1 MSFFA
6 NKILSKFTR
15 SKKKDMPGGLW
26 VKCPSCGEM
35 LYQPELDSNLQVCNK
50 CNHHFR
56 LSRDHRIRMLADAGT
71 FEEWDA
77 ELVSVDTLAF
87 TGVAS
92 YPSKLKENVA
102 KTGCRD
108 AVTSG
113 ACRIGGIPCGLAV
126 MDFAF
131 LGASMGSVVG
141 EKITRLIEKCT
152 QLRMPAIVVCASG
165 GARMYEG
172 LFSLMQ
178 MAKTSAA
185 LARHAESGLPYIPIL
200 TDPTMAGV
208 MASYATLGDIIIAE
222 PGALIGFAGPRVIKE
237 TTQQDLPEGFQ
248 RSEFLLKHGLLDQVV
263 HRWELKNHLVK
274 ALHYMLPSAPAPT
287 DLPDYTKEALDLF
300 KTGFRAAAEVERE
313 AARAA
318 AEEELRKAESDRR
331 KKSKEGATES

>member
-77 ELVSVDTLAF
+77 ELASVDMLAF

-92 YPSKLKENVA
+92 YPSKLKENTA
-102 KTGCRD
+102 KTGYRD

-113 ACRIGGIPCGLAV
+113 GCRIGGLPCGLAV

-131 LGASMGSVVG
+131 LGASMGAVVG
-141 EKITRLIEKCT
+141 EKITRLVEKCT
-152 QLRMPAIVVCASG
+152 QLRLPAVVVCASG

-185 LARHAESGLPYIPIL
+185 LARHAEAGLPYIPIL

-208 MASYATLGDIIIAE
+208 MASYATLGDIILAE
-222 PGALIGFAGPRVIKE
+222 PGAIVGFSGARVIE
-237 TTQQDLPEGFQ
+237 QTIRQNLPPGFQ
-248 RSEFLLKHGLLDQVV
+248 TAEFYQKHGFVDSVVNRADLKRTAFEMLALLTRPLEVV
-263 HRWELKNHLVK
+263 Q
-274 ALHYMLPSAPAPT
+274 
-287 DLPDYTKEALDLF
+287 
-300 KTGFRAAAEVERE
+300 
-313 AARAA
+313 
-318 AEEELRKAESDRR
+318 
-331 KKSKEGATES
+331 